1 MKLQIIFLSIVVI
14 MLSLAGCSAKSP
26 NIEVLINSIDTQI
39 GVAQNA
45 GADQLASAEYNDAKS
60 LLDSAKASVKSSQKT
75 ILAQKAYV
83 KACLAEAIVKQV
95 TAENEANRLE
105 AELKVI
111 EEDAIKIKGEL
122 QVAEDELKQAMT
134 EKNDELNNK

>member
-1 MKLQIIFLSIVVI
+1 MKLQIIFLSIVI
-14 MLSLAGCSAKSP
+14 ITLSLAGCSAKAP

-75 ILAQKAYV
+75 ILAQRAYV
-83 KACLAEAIVKQV
+83 KACFAEALAKQV

-122 QVAEDELKQAMT
+122 QIAEDELKQVMAP
-134 EKNDELNNK
+134 EDNELNNK